1 MIWGSD
7 HAGDRVGGAQS
18 WRRRLCL
25 LHMPAMRQAGPRLAD
40 LLRLCYRI
48 TIRHHRRR
56 NAGFIVKQAALDRG
70 SVAPQ
75 ASYSVADKRFSHDH
89 LECNY
94 EEARESVA
102 VESGRSTSIFIHGQF
117 IHPFRYWKE
126 GARLGAE
133 QCSSTRDFD
142 RAFTGE
148 MSYFGGKALMSK
160 KWQEPLAWAAT
171 RATPC
176 RPSGHFLWARGTHR
190 TLRGGESSRS
200 TVVSWSHINRGNDDR
215 RKSNRD

>member
-1 MIWGSD
+1 
-7 HAGDRVGGAQS
+7 
-18 WRRRLCL
+18 
-25 LHMPAMRQAGPRLAD
+25 MRATGLAVHNRGVDDFVCCTCQD

-102 VESGRSTSIFIHGQF
+102 VESGRSTSIFIHGQV

-133 QCSSTRDFD
+133 QCSSTM
-142 RAFTGE
+142 G
-148 MSYFGGKALMSK
+148 L
-160 KWQEPLAWAAT
+160 
-171 RATPC
+171 
-176 RPSGHFLWARGTHR
+176 
-190 TLRGGESSRS
+190 
-200 TVVSWSHINRGNDDR
+200 
-215 RKSNRD
+215 